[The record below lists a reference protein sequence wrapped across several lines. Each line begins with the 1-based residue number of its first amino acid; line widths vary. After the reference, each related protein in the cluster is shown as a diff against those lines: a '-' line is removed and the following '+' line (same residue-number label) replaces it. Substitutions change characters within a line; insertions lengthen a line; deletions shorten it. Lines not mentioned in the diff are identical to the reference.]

1 MCSNCKYLKLFLILC
16 YEKNLLNLPVLSYL
30 LLGISE
36 NIYSQDLIVTTN
48 NDSISC
54 KVLNKKT
61 QLREFS

>member
-1 MCSNCKYLKLFLILC
+1 MKNKTYL
-16 YEKNLLNLPVLSYL
+16 NLLVLSYL
-30 LLGISE
+30 LPGISE

-54 KVLNKKT
+54 KVLNIKT